1 MSRAVRAASYIAYY
15 TNTNI
20 IILLSSITVGLV
32 VLDTC
37 VCVCMHVHLYVLNH
51 LKMHY
56 IHICHLINI
65 SQVAVTAPNHMIWEI
80 RIGVVFLRGC
90 GLPI

>member
-1 MSRAVRAASYIAYY
+1 MSRAVRTASYIAYY

-37 VCVCMHVHLYVLNH
+37 VCLCMHVHLYVLNH

-56 IHICHLINI
+56 IDICHLINI
-65 SQVAVTAPNHMIWEI
+65 SQVAVRTALGFVIGAIHMTLLI
-80 RIGVVFLRGC
+80 V
-90 GLPI
+90 